1 MPTSCTC
8 RHVSASEFYLL
19 YLVLL
24 TRCCRASTV
33 YCWLLCYCVITNFD
47 SHTTSMVIY
56 YRRQLVLSAAL
67 GSLPNCSCFGVS
79 HQLLASILISSHQLV
94 NIRKSSHQ
102 FANIQISTGSHHLSN
117 IRISSHQLANI
128 QISAGS
134 HHFSNIRIYS
144 HQLANIQ
151 ISTGSHQLANIQI
164 SSH

>member
-1 MPTSCTC
+1 
-8 RHVSASEFYLL
+8 
-19 YLVLL
+19 
-24 TRCCRASTV
+24 
-33 YCWLLCYCVITNFD
+33 
-47 SHTTSMVIY
+47 MVIY

-94 NIRKSSHQ
+94 NIRISSHQ

-144 HQLANIQ
+144 HQLANIRMRIFEYLV
-151 ISTGSHQLANIQI
+151 ISWRALCSEASALPTPPSHENIYNNI
-164 SSH
+164 VR